1 MNAADRLEA
10 SLVPLSEK
18 PLDGV
23 IDGLSTLDAWSLWT
37 PISTPITPPAVTWL
51 LDETLAIWHVGSG
64 GSRSGA
70 AQERGRAFGVGSK
83 VVGELASRTTVEFGQ
98 EKVFSDVAVAR
109 PDPKEIAAFLSR
121 PMAPLDSAAA
131 LFPSQASESA
141 ISDWNVATLA
151 LLSYGCARGKAASV
165 VAMPTR

>member
-83 VVGELASRTTVEFGQ
+83 VVGELAYDANGVPRIRRVEVPGFPHPLKPAIVVVQDLTPNLGNA
-98 EKVFSDVAVAR
+98 E
-109 PDPKEIAAFLSR
+109 
-121 PMAPLDSAAA
+121 AP
-131 LFPSQASESA
+131 QA
-141 ISDWNVATLA
+141 N
-151 LLSYGCARGKAASV
+151 
-165 VAMPTR
+165 